1 MNPMREVLLDKVV
14 LNLGVGEGGERL
26 EKAEKVLEQVS
37 GMRPKRTLAKKTIR
51 EWRMHK
57 GDPIGCMVTVR
68 GERGMELLRRL
79 LKAVDNKLKES
90 SFDRQGNFS
99 FGIREHID
107 IPGIKYDPDLGVFG
121 MDVCVSLRRRGYRI
135 MHRRRGGRKVPK
147 AHRVTKEEAIDWVK
161 NKFGVQVV

>member
-1 MNPMREVLLDKVV
+1 
-14 LNLGVGEGGERL
+14 
-26 EKAEKVLEQVS
+26 
-37 GMRPKRTLAKKTIR
+37 
-51 EWRMHK
+51 
-57 GDPIGCMVTVR
+57 MVTVR